1 MRFTKQLAVCIVAV
15 AAVAIPPAPGY
26 AACSISGDNHTAAIE
41 QSELS
46 TKGVF
51 SVIVEAGLFGGLI
64 STNRVDAAI
73 AACDTPPYAGYL
85 KLHTTNRLTL
95 IKKESDD
102 SGGVVTH
109 ATHRNINIKN
119 TEIYTESRTIK
130 GRTQDGVVRTI
141 HCNPGNCTL
150 GSLNRFSV
158 LAGAPMMVPAALYNF
173 AAEHIGPGAGA
184 HPAGIWKT
192 IASIMWSED
201 FAKEDV
207 NAASARTRHL
217 ADPTAYGR
225 AQRALNA
232 VLDDNRDGIL
242 NTIIVDTESDITED
256 VTVSEEETAS
266 EDVTVSEEETVSED
280 VTVSEEE
287 TASEEDTA
295 VVVTETVVVCT
306 SQGQTGCVD
315 AHDL

>member
-15 AAVAIPPAPGY
+15 AAFAIPPAH
-26 AACSISGDNHTAAIE
+26 AQITCSISGDEHTGVE
-41 QSELS
+41 QSEL
-46 TKGVF
+46 TIKGLFGVML
-51 SVIVEAGLFGGLI
+51 ETGLFGGLI
-64 STNRVDAAI
+64 PSAATDAT

-85 KLHTTNRLTL
+85 TLYTTDKLTL
-95 IKKESDD
+95 IKKQKQNDRWKN
-102 SGGVVTH
+102 GKVVTH
-109 ATHRNINIKN
+109 AAYNNINIKN

-158 LAGAPMMVPAALYNF
+158 LAGAPMMVPLDLYNF
-173 AAEHIGPGAGA
+173 AAEPLAGDGAD
-184 HPAGIWKT
+184 PAGVWKT

-232 VLDDNRDGIL
+232 AIDDNRDGIL
-242 NTIIVDTESDITED
+242 KTIIVDTESD
-256 VTVSEEETAS
+256 TA
-266 EDVTVSEEETVSED
+266 SED

-295 VVVTETVVVCT
+295 VVVTETAVVCT